1 MINTTTSFEAI
12 AIDKT
17 EIPQD
22 KLDIENKIRS
32 NLFAWNGQFS
42 PQFIEILLEY
52 YASEN
57 EIVIDPFAGSG
68 TTLCEAA
75 RKNLAAYGME
85 LNASAYYMAKTYEL
99 ANKSYDER
107 IRLIET
113 IDSIISTI
121 SGTDDILPVI
131 TDSIQRNG
139 QSEVSNLLS
148 TLVVLIDL
156 FNNDLSMTLL
166 QKKWD
171 ALKRIV
177 LEIPFS
183 SAPINMNMGD
193 ARQLACENSSAS
205 LLITSPPYINVFNY
219 HQKYRRSVEALGYD
233 VLAIAKSEF
242 GSNRKYRGNR
252 LFTVVQYCIDMA
264 LSIKE
269 AIRVCKEDSRMIY
282 VVGRESKVLGYS
294 FCNSQ
299 LIYEIATQIFHLP
312 LLLRQERVF
321 KNRFG
326 MLIYEDILHFRN
338 SKDEE
343 NLADEI
349 IVSSARSIGVNILQQ
364 KAIEYPDTSN
374 VAFIYEAIEKASRIN
389 KSEV

>member
-1 MINTTTSFEAI
+1 MINATTSFEAI

-42 PQFIEILLEY
+42 PQFIETLLEY

-171 ALKRIV
+171 ALKRIA

-183 SAPINMNMGD
+183 SEPINMNMGD
-193 ARQLACENSSAS
+193 ARQLACEDSSAS

-233 VLAIAKSEF
+233 VLATAKSEF

-326 MLIYEDILHFRN
+326 MLIYEDILHFGN

-364 KAIEYPDTSN
+364 KAIEYPDASN